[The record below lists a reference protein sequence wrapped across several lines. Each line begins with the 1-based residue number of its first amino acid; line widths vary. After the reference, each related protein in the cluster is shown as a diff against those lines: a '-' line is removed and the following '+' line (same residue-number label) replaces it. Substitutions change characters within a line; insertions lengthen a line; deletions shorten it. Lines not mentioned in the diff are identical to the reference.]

1 MPEMITGKKTQRYS
15 TEFKVKAVEWSHQA
29 HRSVKGV
36 AEALDIHPFMLSRWR
51 KEYREGQF
59 SMKRVKK
66 APPDAKQKIQEQDE
80 VARLKRRVSELEEE
94 NDILKKS
101 TLSGRGTTEAFRFV
115 WKHRGQHEVKAL
127 CRHLNI
133 SRSGYYAWANRK
145 PSQRAAENADLLL
158 KVRRVYNDSK
168 GRYGSPRVY
177 QALRREGL
185 VVGENRVA
193 RLMREWGM
201 KARVTRVYR
210 RLSKR
215 RDDLK
220 ALPNYRLEVKKPV
233 AINQQWS
240 SDVTY
245 IKLGKKYVFLAV
257 VLDLFSRRIIS
268 WRLGESLSADFA
280 RATLREAFTSRSP
293 APDLLFHTD
302 RGIEYRAHKTQALL
316 NHHRVRHSMNRPG
329 QCTDNAEVESFFKT
343 LKGELLHATS
353 FMTLRQLRKHIRNYI
368 DGYYNSHRL
377 HSGLGYRTPVEFE
390 EVN

>member
-1 MPEMITGKKTQRYS
+1 MPAMNTGKKTQRYS
-15 TEFKVKAVEWSHQA
+15 IEFKVKAVEWSYQA

-51 KEYREGQF
+51 KEYREGKF
-59 SMKRVKK
+59 AMKRVKK
-66 APPDAKQKIQEQDE
+66 APDEAKKLMKERDE
-80 VARLKRRVSELEEE
+80 INRLKRRIAELQEE

-101 TLSGRGTTEAFRFV
+101 TFSGRGTTEAFRFV
-115 WKHRGQHEVKAL
+115 WKHRGQHGVKAL

-193 RLMREWGM
+193 RVMREWGM
-201 KARVTRVYR
+201 KARVARVYR
-210 RLSKR
+210 RMRKLR
-215 RDDLK
+215 EDLK
-220 ALPNYRLEVKKPV
+220 ALPNHRLEADKPV
-233 AINQQWS
+233 AANLQWS

-257 VLDLFSRRIIS
+257 VLDLYSRRIIS
-268 WRLGESLSADFA
+268 WRLGENLSADFA
-280 RATLREAFTSRSP
+280 RATLREAFASRKPSP
-293 APDLLFHTD
+293 GLLFHTD

-316 NHHRVRHSMNRPG
+316 NRYLVRHSMNRPG

-353 FMTLRQLRKHIRNYI
+353 FVTMRQLRNYI
-368 DGYYNSHRL
+368 SNYIESFYNSQRL
-377 HSGLGYRTPVEFE
+377 HSGLGYRTPIEFE
-390 EVN
+390 GIH